1 VSGEVLLDGT
11 PVTSQADAIE
21 RGMALVPEDRR
32 KFGLVLDHSVATNII
47 LPNLDHFTRHLFVQD
62 AAAHQVVQDT
72 IRDLSIKTDGPDKL
86 ARLLSGGNQQKI
98 VIGKWLARAP
108 RFLILDEPTIGVD
121 IGAKSEIVE
130 TVRAM
135 ADKGMAVLVISS
147 ELEELMAISDR
158 ILVLHSGRIA
168 QSMNRR
174 DVATEEELHHAIQGH
189 TAADLGA
196 A

>member
-1 VSGEVLLDGT
+1 
-11 PVTSQADAIE
+11 
-21 RGMALVPEDRR
+21 
-32 KFGLVLDHSVATNII
+32 
-47 LPNLDHFTRHLFVQD
+47 
-62 AAAHQVVQDT
+62 
-72 IRDLSIKTDGPDKL
+72 
-86 ARLLSGGNQQKI
+86 
-98 VIGKWLARAP
+98 
-108 RFLILDEPTIGVD
+108 LDEPTIGVD

-158 ILVLHSGRIA
+158 ILVLHGGRIA

-174 DVATEEELHHAIQGH
+174 DVVTEEELHHAIQGH
-189 TAADLGA
+189 KHTAPARGA

>member
-1 VSGEVLLDGT
+1 
-11 PVTSQADAIE
+11 
-21 RGMALVPEDRR
+21 
-32 KFGLVLDHSVATNII
+32 
-47 LPNLDHFTRHLFVQD
+47 LPNLDRFTRHLFVQD
-62 AAAHQVVQDT
+62 AAALEVVQDT
-72 IRDLSIKTDGPDKL
+72 IGDLSIKTDGPDKL

-98 VIGKWLARAP
+98 VIGKWLVRAP
-108 RFLILDEPTIGVD
+108 RLLILDEPTIGVD

-158 ILVLHSGRIA
+158 ILVLHGGRIA

-174 DVATEEELHHAIQGH
+174 DVVTEEELHHAIQGH
-189 TAADLGA
+189 TATDLGA